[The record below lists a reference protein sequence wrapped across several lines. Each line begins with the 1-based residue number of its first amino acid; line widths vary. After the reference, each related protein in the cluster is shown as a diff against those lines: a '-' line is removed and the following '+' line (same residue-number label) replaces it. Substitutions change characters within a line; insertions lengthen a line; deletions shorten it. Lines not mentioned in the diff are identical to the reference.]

1 MPVKEYGAKSVIGY
15 SNEELAAYRRSLA
28 KAANQR
34 IIRLERAG
42 ISAKGS
48 ALEGY
53 AYKYLRRVGRER
65 FSERKSFLGN
75 RNQEYAEIANLE
87 RFLNAETS
95 TVVGVRAVQKR
106 IAKTFQDKGV
116 DLSLNQIQTIM
127 EYRFGY
133 LMRTLGSD
141 VVIAIMRAAGDQNI
155 SPEQLRERLDSVLNQ
170 PDVRDMKAEDVLE
183 ALGLDY
189 KREYDYT
196 GGRKVYERIGRK
208 GVKKWKQEKLAEQ
221 RLEEYKRKRGL

>member
-1 MPVKEYGAKSVIGY
+1 MAKNFEPRDVRNY
-15 SNEELAAYRRSLA
+15 TNEELAAYRRSLA

-34 IIRLERAG
+34 MLRLERAG

-53 AYKYLRRVGRER
+53 ALKYLRRVGRAR
-65 FSERKSFLGN
+65 FSEKKSFLGN
-75 RNQEYAEIANLE
+75 RNQEFAEIANLE

-95 TVVGVRAVQKR
+95 TVAGVKAVQKR
-106 IAKTFQDKGV
+106 IAQTFKEKGV
-116 DLSLNQIQTIM
+116 DMPLKDIQKIM

-141 VVIAIMRAAGDQNI
+141 VVITMMRAAGDQNI
-155 SPEQLRERLDSVLNQ
+155 TPEQLRSRLDTVLNS
-170 PDVRDMKAEDVLE
+170 PDVRDMPSEDVLK

-189 KREYDYT
+189 DRKYDYT
-196 GGRKVYERIGRK
+196 GERKDYGATGKR
-208 GVKKWKQEKLAEQ
+208 GVKAWKKGKLAELAE
-221 RLEEYKRKRGL
+221 RNRR